1 MAGNKESLNKAI
13 KEERDSLKKSIEEEE
28 EQPSGNWNTVT
39 REENEVAKAQTRAA
53 EASEEAPRQKAREAV
68 RAQAAYSKEAEA
80 ERAKIKAE
88 DADREKSTYERH
100 RDAVKN
106 RLAESALAQRVRDIR
121 GIGQGARAAGRDVAT
136 AGFATIKFLIILSLF
151 IIGFIALLV
160 GLYSAYGDDC
170 VEFRTPG
177 LQGWDAIWADYTSWP
192 FVQCVLSNMFMGLG
206 DIFEKFDIADDILG
220 FMDQQ
225 VYRATG
231 DYYYTDPEANS
242 EPMGVFIEELKIKD
256 KYYTDEPISIS
267 AKLKVKTIADQVE
280 GRFSCDID
288 GMLYDQITP
297 SGATFSISKEKTQ
310 KVVCGFNKDIFTK
323 TDNSKDFELTTVF
336 DFKTFAYMAPSV
348 VKEEI
353 WENLTSTQQDRIR
366 SSAEGNTLKTNI
378 APMQIGGELE
388 SVDDNSVVIL
398 QSRSGVISSVV
409 ENSGSLSS
417 NIIKEMPLGITFDA
431 QKGKDTWDKGKVNE
445 IQKLVIVL
453 PQGLQLREEGNTSG
467 DVIKSC
473 FGYTFKKESGC
484 GSINSYLDDQED
496 YDFLCNDDDLVYT
509 FDPSG
514 ANLKLRDFD
523 TFKTIECTLTS
534 TLQSLFTNEQEQA
547 VGGKII
553 AIKIYATY
561 VYEVSKTSRINVV
574 KRYQGTYDEIKT
586 YSCTGTI
593 NTDANSGTVVED
605 GVQELYSE
613 KYQTK
618 FRNAITSAYVGSEME
633 KARIEAL
640 MTAITYKF
648 SLFSI
653 ADNDENNNGIPDYL
667 TGYSKRGGLVDKH
680 DKELEGLANWLDDLL
695 VKNRKDIDATLT
707 EYYDTANSNYQASV
721 GEDLYPDAQK
731 AELSDYQNWARTLC
745 EVTVSTTAT
754 STVTP

>member
-1 MAGNKESLNKAI
+1 MAKDKGSLNKAI
-13 KEERDSLKKSIEEEE
+13 KEEREALKKSIEEEE
-28 EQPSGNWNTVT
+28 EQPDWNSFTK
-39 REENEVAKAQTRAA
+39 EETETAKAQRAA
-53 EASEEAPRQKAREAV
+53 AQADEEAARQNARTAA
-68 RAQAAYSKEAEA
+68 RSRAAYNEELKAEEAKITA
-80 ERAKIKAE
+80 ERE
-88 DADREKSTYERH
+88 DAKKSKYERG

-106 RLAESALAQRVRDIR
+106 RLAETALAQRVRDVK
-121 GIGQGARAAGRDVAT
+121 GIGRGMSAAGRDVAT
-136 AGFATIKFLIILSLF
+136 AGFATVKFLIILSLI
-151 IIGFIALLV
+151 IIGFIALLI

-170 VEFRTPG
+170 VEFRAPG
-177 LQGWDAIWADYTSWP
+177 LQGWDAILADYTSWP
-192 FVQCVLSNMFMGLG
+192 FVQCVLSNMFTGIINL
-206 DIFEKFDIADDILG
+206 FEKFDIADDILG

-242 EPMGVFIEELKIKD
+242 EPMGVFIEELKTKD

-267 AKLKVKTIADQVE
+267 AKLKVKTIADQVD

-288 GMLYDQITP
+288 GILYDQITP

-336 DFKTFAYMAPSV
+336 NFKTFAYMAPSI

-353 WENLTSTQQDRIR
+353 WENLTRTQQDRIR
-366 SSAEGNTLKTNI
+366 QSAEGNTLKTNI

-398 QSRSGVISSVV
+398 ESRSGSLSSVV
-409 ENSGSLSS
+409 ENEGTLSQ
-417 NIIKEMPLGITFDA
+417 NTIKEMPLGITFDA

-445 IQKLVIVL
+445 IQKLIIVL
-453 PQGLQLREEGNTSG
+453 PQGLQLREEDNSSG
-467 DVIKSC
+467 DVVKSC

-484 GSINSYLDDQED
+484 GSINTYLDDQED
-496 YDFLCNDDDLVYT
+496 YEFLCSSGDIVYT

-514 ANLKLRDFD
+514 DNLKIRDFD

-534 TLQSLFTNEQEQA
+534 TLQSLFTNEQEQE

-553 AIKIYATY
+553 AIKIFATY
-561 VYEVSKTSRINVV
+561 VYEVTKTTNINVV
-574 KRYQGTYDEIKT
+574 KRYQGVYDEIKT

-593 NTDANSGTVVED
+593 NTDANSGSAIGSD
-605 GVQELYSE
+605 IQELYSE

-618 FRNAITSAYVGSEME
+618 FRNAITSANVGSEME

-648 SLFSI
+648 SAFSVT
-653 ADNDENNNGIPDYL
+653 DNDENNNGIPDYL

-695 VKNRKDIDATLT
+695 VKNKKDVEDTLT
-707 EYYDTANSNYQASV
+707 EYYDTANLNYQAST
-721 GEDLYPDAQK
+721 GEDLYPDENK

-745 EVTVSTTAT
+745 EVTTSTTAT
-754 STVTP
+754 PTVTT